1 LAAISPPAFARRFS
15 EVKAH
20 PGLLYF
26 QVWAQRSC
34 LLKVPEPI
42 TLFRMPLIMLLPA
55 ELLLLEF
62 PPSTAPKIPATAEPA
77 LLVALVDV
85 AALLVVVAAVVVAE
99 VVVAAVVLDAA
110 EVVFFVEVFLV
121 VVFLEV
127 FFVVFLAVFLTGI
140 ISDIEALSAAS
151 FIALALLPAVHAST
165 RAAKRNTF
173 FIAFYIFIFITLIY
187 IYPILPIVL
196 SGAKFAKKS
205 EIR

>member
-1 LAAISPPAFARRFS
+1 
-15 EVKAH
+15 
-20 PGLLYF
+20 
-26 QVWAQRSC
+26 
-34 LLKVPEPI
+34 
-42 TLFRMPLIMLLPA
+42 MLLPA
-55 ELLLLEF
+55 ELLLLEL
-62 PPSTAPKIPATAEPA
+62 PPITAPKIPAMAEPA
-77 LLVALVDV
+77 LLVVLVEA
-85 AALLVVVAAVVVAE
+85 AALLVAVAAV
-99 VVVAAVVLDAA
+99 VVVAAVVLDAE

-127 FFVVFLAVFLTGI
+127 FFVVFLVVFLTGI

-187 IYPILPIVL
+187 KYPILPIVL

>member
-1 LAAISPPAFARRFS
+1 
-15 EVKAH
+15 
-20 PGLLYF
+20 
-26 QVWAQRSC
+26 
-34 LLKVPEPI
+34 
-42 TLFRMPLIMLLPA
+42 MLLPA

-77 LLVALVDV
+77 LLVVLVEI
-85 AALLVVVAAVVVAE
+85 AALLVVAAVV
-99 VVVAAVVLDAA
+99 AVVLDAA

-121 VVFLEV
+121 EV

-196 SGAKFAKKS
+196 LGAKFAKKS
-205 EIR
+205 GIR

>member
-1 LAAISPPAFARRFS
+1 
-15 EVKAH
+15 
-20 PGLLYF
+20 
-26 QVWAQRSC
+26 
-34 LLKVPEPI
+34 
-42 TLFRMPLIMLLPA
+42 MPLIILLPA

-62 PPSTAPKIPATAEPA
+62 PPSTAPKIPATADPA

-85 AALLVVVAAVVVAE
+85 AALLVVAVV

-110 EVVFFVEVFLV
+110 EVVFLVEVFLV
-121 VVFLEV
+121 VVFFEVFLEV
-127 FFVVFLAVFLTGI
+127 FFVVFLVVFLTGI

-173 FIAFYIFIFITLIY
+173 FIAFYFIFITLIY

-205 EIR
+205 GIR

>member
-1 LAAISPPAFARRFS
+1 
-15 EVKAH
+15 
-20 PGLLYF
+20 
-26 QVWAQRSC
+26 
-34 LLKVPEPI
+34 
-42 TLFRMPLIMLLPA
+42 
-55 ELLLLEF
+55 
-62 PPSTAPKIPATAEPA
+62 
-77 LLVALVDV
+77 
-85 AALLVVVAAVVVAE
+85 
-99 VVVAAVVLDAA
+99 VLDAA

-121 VVFLEV
+121 VVFFEV

>member
-1 LAAISPPAFARRFS
+1 
-15 EVKAH
+15 
-20 PGLLYF
+20 
-26 QVWAQRSC
+26 
-34 LLKVPEPI
+34 
-42 TLFRMPLIMLLPA
+42 MPLIILLPA

-77 LLVALVDV
+77 LL
-85 AALLVVVAAVVVAE
+85 VVAE

-173 FIAFYIFIFITLIY
+173 FIAFYIFILSLLFIYTQYFL
-187 IYPILPIVL
+187 LFFRVQ
-196 SGAKFAKKS
+196 SSQKKS
-205 EIR
+205 GI

>member
-1 LAAISPPAFARRFS
+1 
-15 EVKAH
+15 
-20 PGLLYF
+20 
-26 QVWAQRSC
+26 
-34 LLKVPEPI
+34 
-42 TLFRMPLIMLLPA
+42 MPLIILLPA

-77 LLVALVDV
+77 LLVALVE
-85 AALLVVVAAVVVAE
+85 ATALLVVAAVVVA
-99 VVVAAVVLDAA
+99 VAAVVLDVA

-121 VVFLEV
+121 VVFFEVFLEV
-127 FFVVFLAVFLTGI
+127 FFVVFLVVFLTGI

-205 EIR
+205 GIR

>member
-1 LAAISPPAFARRFS
+1 
-15 EVKAH
+15 
-20 PGLLYF
+20 
-26 QVWAQRSC
+26 
-34 LLKVPEPI
+34 
-42 TLFRMPLIMLLPA
+42 MLLPA

-62 PPSTAPKIPATAEPA
+62 PPNTAPKIPATAEPA
-77 LLVALVDV
+77 LLVVLVEV
-85 AALLVVVAAVVVAE
+85 AALLVVAAVV
-99 VVVAAVVLDAA
+99 AVVLDAA

-121 VVFLEV
+121 EV

-205 EIR
+205 GIR

>member
-1 LAAISPPAFARRFS
+1 
-15 EVKAH
+15 
-20 PGLLYF
+20 
-26 QVWAQRSC
+26 
-34 LLKVPEPI
+34 
-42 TLFRMPLIMLLPA
+42 MPLIILLPA

-77 LLVALVDV
+77 LLVALVE
-85 AALLVVVAAVVVAE
+85 ATALLVVAEVVVAE
-99 VVVAAVVLDAA
+99 VVVVAAVVLDAA

-205 EIR
+205 GIR

>member
-1 LAAISPPAFARRFS
+1 M
-15 EVKAH
+15 
-20 PGLLYF
+20 
-26 QVWAQRSC
+26 
-34 LLKVPEPI
+34 LKVPEPI
-42 TLFRMPLIMLLPA
+42 TLFRMPLIILLPA

-77 LLVALVDV
+77 LLV
-85 AALLVVVAAVVVAE
+85 VAAVVVAE
-99 VVVAAVVLDAA
+99 VVVVAAVVLDAT
-110 EVVFFVEVFLV
+110 EVVFFV
-121 VVFLEV
+121 EV
-127 FFVVFLAVFLTGI
+127 FFVVFLAVFLTSI

>member
-1 LAAISPPAFARRFS
+1 
-15 EVKAH
+15 
-20 PGLLYF
+20 
-26 QVWAQRSC
+26 
-34 LLKVPEPI
+34 
-42 TLFRMPLIMLLPA
+42 MLLPA
-55 ELLLLEF
+55 ELLLLEL
-62 PPSTAPKIPATAEPA
+62 PPITAPKIPAMAEPA
-77 LLVALVDV
+77 LLVVLVEA
-85 AALLVVVAAVVVAE
+85 AALLVAVAAV
-99 VVVAAVVLDAA
+99 VVVAAVVLDAE

-127 FFVVFLAVFLTGI
+127 FFVVFLVVFLTGI

-205 EIR
+205 GIR

>member
-1 LAAISPPAFARRFS
+1 MLAAISPPAFARRFS

-62 PPSTAPKIPATAEPA
+62 PPSTAPKIPATEEPA
-77 LLVALVDV
+77 LLVVLVDV
-85 AALLVVVAAVVVAE
+85 AVLLVVAAVVAAVVVAV

-121 VVFLEV
+121 EVFFEV
-127 FFVVFLAVFLTGI
+127 FFVVFLVVF
-140 ISDIEALSAAS
+140 
-151 FIALALLPAVHAST
+151 
-165 RAAKRNTF
+165 
-173 FIAFYIFIFITLIY
+173 
-187 IYPILPIVL
+187 
-196 SGAKFAKKS
+196 
-205 EIR
+205 

>member
-1 LAAISPPAFARRFS
+1 
-15 EVKAH
+15 
-20 PGLLYF
+20 
-26 QVWAQRSC
+26 
-34 LLKVPEPI
+34 
-42 TLFRMPLIMLLPA
+42 MLLPA

-85 AALLVVVAAVVVAE
+85 AALLVVVAAVF
-99 VVVAAVVLDAA
+99 AAAVLDAVLDA
-110 EVVFFVEVFLV
+110 VEVVFFV
-121 VVFLEV
+121 EV

-173 FIAFYIFIFITLIY
+173 FIAFYILLLSLLFIYTNTSFSFFRVQSSQKKREY
-187 IYPILPIVL
+187 EKKNPY
-196 SGAKFAKKS
+196 FAV
-205 EIR
+205 

>member
-1 LAAISPPAFARRFS
+1 M
-15 EVKAH
+15 
-20 PGLLYF
+20 LYF

-42 TLFRMPLIMLLPA
+42 TLFRMPLIILLPA

-85 AALLVVVAAVVVAE
+85 AALLVVAEVVVA
-99 VVVAAVVLDAA
+99 VAAVVLDAA

-121 VVFLEV
+121 VVFFEV

>member
-1 LAAISPPAFARRFS
+1 
-15 EVKAH
+15 
-20 PGLLYF
+20 
-26 QVWAQRSC
+26 
-34 LLKVPEPI
+34 
-42 TLFRMPLIMLLPA
+42 MLLPA

-77 LLVALVDV
+77 LLVVLVEA
-85 AALLVVVAAVVVAE
+85 AALLVVAAVV
-99 VVVAAVVLDAA
+99 AVVLDAA

-121 VVFLEV
+121 EV

-205 EIR
+205 GIR

>member
-1 LAAISPPAFARRFS
+1 
-15 EVKAH
+15 
-20 PGLLYF
+20 
-26 QVWAQRSC
+26 
-34 LLKVPEPI
+34 
-42 TLFRMPLIMLLPA
+42 MLLPA

-85 AALLVVVAAVVVAE
+85 AALLVVAAVVAE
-99 VVVAAVVLDAA
+99 VVVVAAVVLDVA

-121 VVFLEV
+121 VVFLEVFFEV

-151 FIALALLPAVHAST
+151 FIALALLPTVHAST

-173 FIAFYIFIFITLIY
+173 FIAFYFILSLLFIYTQYFL
-187 IYPILPIVL
+187 LFFRVQ
-196 SGAKFAKKS
+196 SSQKKS
-205 EIR
+205 GIR

>member
-1 LAAISPPAFARRFS
+1 
-15 EVKAH
+15 
-20 PGLLYF
+20 
-26 QVWAQRSC
+26 
-34 LLKVPEPI
+34 
-42 TLFRMPLIMLLPA
+42 MLLPA
-55 ELLLLEF
+55 ELPLLEF

-77 LLVALVDV
+77 LLVALVEA
-85 AALLVVVAAVVVAE
+85 AALLVVVAA

-165 RAAKRNTF
+165 RAVKRNTF

-196 SGAKFAKKS
+196 SSAKFAKKS

>member
-1 LAAISPPAFARRFS
+1 
-15 EVKAH
+15 
-20 PGLLYF
+20 
-26 QVWAQRSC
+26 
-34 LLKVPEPI
+34 
-42 TLFRMPLIMLLPA
+42 MLLPA

-62 PPSTAPKIPATAEPA
+62 PPSTAPKIPATAEPV
-77 LLVALVDV
+77 LLVVLVEV
-85 AALLVVVAAVVVAE
+85 AALLVVAAVV
-99 VVVAAVVLDAA
+99 AVVLDAA

-121 VVFLEV
+121 EV

-196 SGAKFAKKS
+196 LGAKFAKKS
-205 EIR
+205 GIR

>member
-1 LAAISPPAFARRFS
+1 
-15 EVKAH
+15 
-20 PGLLYF
+20 
-26 QVWAQRSC
+26 
-34 LLKVPEPI
+34 
-42 TLFRMPLIMLLPA
+42 MPLIILLPA

-77 LLVALVDV
+77 LLVALVE
-85 AALLVVVAAVVVAE
+85 ATALLVVAEVVVAE
-99 VVVAAVVLDAA
+99 VVVVAAVVLDVA

-196 SGAKFAKKS
+196 SGAKFAKKIGNM
-205 EIR
+205 IRKIPISRMNLPKNSSFLLFLRYYRRLR

>member
-1 LAAISPPAFARRFS
+1 
-15 EVKAH
+15 
-20 PGLLYF
+20 
-26 QVWAQRSC
+26 
-34 LLKVPEPI
+34 
-42 TLFRMPLIMLLPA
+42 MPLIILLPA

-77 LLVALVDV
+77 LLV
-85 AALLVVVAAVVVAE
+85 VAAVVVAE
-99 VVVAAVVLDAA
+99 VVVVAAVVLDAA
-110 EVVFFVEVFLV
+110 EVVFFV
-121 VVFLEV
+121 EV

>member
-1 LAAISPPAFARRFS
+1 MGTEI
-15 EVKAH
+15 
-20 PGLLYF
+20 LLTE
-26 QVWAQRSC
+26 A
-34 LLKVPEPI
+34 PEPI
-42 TLFRMPLIMLLPA
+42 TLFRMPLIILLPA

-77 LLVALVDV
+77 LLVALVE
-85 AALLVVVAAVVVAE
+85 ATALLVVAEVVVAE
-99 VVVAAVVLDAA
+99 VVVVAAVVLDAA

-173 FIAFYIFIFITLIY
+173 FIAFYIFILSLLFIYTQYFL
-187 IYPILPIVL
+187 LFFRVQ
-196 SGAKFAKKS
+196 SSQKKS
-205 EIR
+205 GI

>member
-1 LAAISPPAFARRFS
+1 
-15 EVKAH
+15 
-20 PGLLYF
+20 
-26 QVWAQRSC
+26 
-34 LLKVPEPI
+34 
-42 TLFRMPLIMLLPA
+42 MLLPA
-55 ELLLLEF
+55 ELLLLEL
-62 PPSTAPKIPATAEPA
+62 PPITAPKIPAMAEPA
-77 LLVALVDV
+77 LLVVLVEV
-85 AALLVVVAAVVVAE
+85 AELLVVAAAV

-110 EVVFFVEVFLV
+110 EVVFFVEVFLF

-127 FFVVFLAVFLTGI
+127 FFVVFLVVFLTGI

-205 EIR
+205 GIR

>member
-1 LAAISPPAFARRFS
+1 
-15 EVKAH
+15 
-20 PGLLYF
+20 
-26 QVWAQRSC
+26 
-34 LLKVPEPI
+34 
-42 TLFRMPLIMLLPA
+42 MPLIILLPA

-77 LLVALVDV
+77 LLVALVE
-85 AALLVVVAAVVVAE
+85 ATALLVVAEVVVAE
-99 VVVAAVVLDAA
+99 VVVAEVVVVAAVVLDAA

-173 FIAFYIFIFITLIY
+173 FIAFYIFILSLLFIYTQYFL
-187 IYPILPIVL
+187 LFFRVQ
-196 SGAKFAKKS
+196 SSQKKS

>member
-1 LAAISPPAFARRFS
+1 
-15 EVKAH
+15 
-20 PGLLYF
+20 
-26 QVWAQRSC
+26 
-34 LLKVPEPI
+34 
-42 TLFRMPLIMLLPA
+42 MLLPA

-62 PPSTAPKIPATAEPA
+62 PPNTAPKIPATAEPA
-77 LLVALVDV
+77 LLVVLVEV
-85 AALLVVVAAVVVAE
+85 AALLVVVAAVV
-99 VVVAAVVLDAA
+99 AVVLDAA

-121 VVFLEV
+121 EV

-196 SGAKFAKKS
+196 LGAKFAKKS
-205 EIR
+205 GIR

>member
-1 LAAISPPAFARRFS
+1 
-15 EVKAH
+15 
-20 PGLLYF
+20 
-26 QVWAQRSC
+26 
-34 LLKVPEPI
+34 
-42 TLFRMPLIMLLPA
+42 MLLPA

-85 AALLVVVAAVVVAE
+85 AALLVVAAVVVAE

-140 ISDIEALSAAS
+140 ISNIEALSAAS

-173 FIAFYIFIFITLIY
+173 SLLSIYLFYHSYLY
-187 IYPILPIVL
+187 IPNTSYCSFGCKVR
-196 SGAKFAKKS
+196 KKS
-205 EIR
+205 GI